1 MKKETRNQLLFCFFI
16 AILFITVFSKCSP
29 LYPLQDWVDANA
41 FLTMGRGLIQG
52 KIPYLDLFE
61 QKGPLLY
68 FIHALGAS
76 ISNTSF
82 FGIYLLEIV
91 SLTIVLY
98 YIGKISEL
106 FLDKKAKYI
115 LLPIIAMILLTT
127 NAFKYGDSAEE
138 FCLPLLTISLYH
150 MLFYFKKDLKDLKP
164 THFLIDGILASCILW
179 IKYTMLGFHFAFM
192 ASFFF
197 LFLSKKEYKKA
208 ITSCLYFLLGM
219 TIPTIPIL
227 LFFHLNN
234 ALKELFHVYFTLN
247 MTSYGERAS
256 IITKLG
262 NAILLYLNRGSREVL
277 CFILTIL
284 GLIFFTIKTKYLEK
298 TSYKIALI
306 TTYLFLIL
314 GVYFGGK
321 AYIYYFLIFTPFS
334 ILGLIHLYQLKEIP
348 KIESNIAIP
357 IVVIVSFFITLGINQ
372 NIKSINLNY
381 QQTAQYQ
388 FGQFIKQKKNS
399 TLLNYGF
406 LDGGFYLSS
415 NAVPNIYYF
424 ERQNMPYKY
433 FPENQDEQNRY
444 IKEKKIDYVIL
455 RLHHNQK
462 GAEVEIPY
470 LHENYQIVKEIP
482 QKVEGKKVNYVLLE
496 KK

>member
-1 MKKETRNQLLFCFFI
+1 MKNEKTKQLLFCLLLST
-16 AILFITVFSKCSP
+16 LFITLFSKCSP

-41 FLTMGRGLIQG
+41 FFTMGRGLING

-68 FIHALGAS
+68 FIHAIGAF

-82 FGIYLLEIV
+82 LGIYLLEIL
-91 SLTIVLY
+91 SMTIFLY
-98 YIGKISEL
+98 YIGKIIEQ
-106 FLDKKAKYI
+106 FLNKKANYI
-115 LLPIIAMILLTT
+115 LLPIVMMTLFTT

-150 MLFYFKKDLKDLKP
+150 MLYHFKTNLKELKP
-164 THFLIDGILASCILW
+164 KHFIIDGILASSILW

-197 LFLSKKEYKKA
+197 LLLSKKEIKKA

-219 TIPTIPIL
+219 IIPTVPIL
-227 LFFHLNN
+227 LFFQING
-234 ALKELFHVYFTLN
+234 ATKELFHVYFTLN
-247 MTSYGERAS
+247 MTSYGQRAS
-256 IITKLG
+256 ILSKLG
-262 NAILLYLNRGSREVL
+262 NALLLYLNRGSREVL

-284 GLIFFTIKTKYLEK
+284 GFIFFTIKNKYLEK

-321 AYIYYFLIFTPFS
+321 AYIYYFLIFVPFTV
-334 ILGLIHLYQLKEIP
+334 LGLIHLYQLKERN
-348 KIESNIAIP
+348 IEKKGIALI
-357 IVVIVSFFITLGINQ
+357 ISLSFLITLGINQ
-372 NIKSINLNY
+372 NIKSINIDY
-381 QQTAQYQ
+381 QKTAQYQ
-388 FGQFIKQKKNS
+388 FGEIIKKKKNS
-399 TLLNYGF
+399 TILNYGF

-415 NAVPNIYYF
+415 NRVPSIYYF
-424 ERQNMPYKY
+424 ERQNMPYEY

-455 RLHHNQK
+455 RLPQNKK
-462 GAEVEIPY
+462 GTDVEIPY
-470 LHENYQIVKEIP
+470 LNENYNMVKEIK
-482 QKVEGKKVNYVLLE
+482 QQVEGKKVNYVLFE
-496 KK
+496 QK